1 MNPLHFKTPI
11 KWPSYIQ
18 CTPSQEQSY
27 NHDYKSDLT
36 MEEALGFLEEEIKE
50 IKANSATL
58 YSDVDNI
65 QTGGLRRN
73 LTGKPAVSLEI
84 NIKGTEYF
92 LVCDR
97 WRLLQHNI
105 YALHLIIRHYRMME
119 RFGVAPL
126 ERLMQGFTRQAAYQK
141 SGLVAAKDWR
151 ILLPLAADATLDDA
165 HAVYRARAKKIAQDP
180 EKLLEL
186 NMAFDEAKKEL
197 WREDTARRVHP

>member
-1 MNPLHFKTPI
+1 MNLLHFKTPM
-11 KWPSYIQ
+11 KWPSYAQ
-18 CTPSQEQSY
+18 YTPAQEQRY

-36 MEEALGFLEEEIKE
+36 VEEALDFLEEEIKE
-50 IKANSATL
+50 IKADSATL

-73 LTGKPAVSLEI
+73 LTGKPGVSLEI
-84 NIKGTEYF
+84 HVKETPYF

-97 WRLLQHNI
+97 WRLVQHNI
-105 YALHLIIRHYRMME
+105 YALHLLIRHYRMME

-126 ERLMQGFTRQAAYQK
+126 ERLMQGFTRQAAYRK
-141 SGLVAAKDWR
+141 SAHAAAKDWR
-151 ILLPLAADATLDDA
+151 LLLPLAADGTLDDA
-165 HAVYRARAKKIAQDP
+165 HAVYRVRAKKIAHDP

-197 WREDTARRVHP
+197 WREDTPTRAHP